1 MSVHQRAMFDAVLL
15 RCRFGFKTCPA
26 NSDCYCAF
34 NLNLV
39 VLEFC
44 VSWDCAPS
52 ADPEL

>member
-1 MSVHQRAMFDAVLL
+1 MHFRVVFMLIGICRG
-15 RCRFGFKTCPA
+15 CRFGFKTCPA